1 MINMERSAKII
12 KALSDGTRL
21 RIFNLLTEHE
31 LCVCAIMGALKLP
44 QSTVSRHVAYLKNT
58 GWLNDR
64 RKGLWMYYSINASLD
79 ALRLSLLEG
88 IKTHFASI
96 AEGIS
101 DKERLAEYLKHDPC
115 K

>member
-1 MINMERSAKII
+1 MITMERTAKIF

-31 LCVCAIMGALKLP
+31 LSVCAIMEALQLP

-58 GWLNDR
+58 DWLNAR
-64 RKGLWMYYSINASLD
+64 RKGVWMYYSINASLD
-79 ALRLSLLEG
+79 ALSLLLLEG

-101 DKERLAEYLKHDPC
+101 DKERLAEYLKHDC
-115 K
+115 CR